1 MKHYLRDLFLA
12 GLALLALSSCHSAD
26 PEKEAEKLNE
36 QFTELINSIDTNASP
51 YTRYKYLLKIKD
63 TADSLFSKGRT
74 GFKKKKLALYRQN
87 VIEIYC
93 CPLKVSEQRDIHPQC
108 CCNGIADDFSEGKPL
123 S

>member
-87 VIEIYC
+87 VIEITDKNTRT
-93 CPLKVSEQRDIHPQC
+93 PGHQC
-108 CCNGIADDFSEGKPL
+108 RRTTRQKCQHFLPMFG
-123 S
+123 

>member
-1 MKHYLRDLFLA
+1 MEHSRIMMENLYLIGTDKIFYMKHYLRDLFLA

-74 GFKKKKLALYRQN
+74 GFKRKNWPCIGRT
-87 VIEIYC
+87 
-93 CPLKVSEQRDIHPQC
+93 
-108 CCNGIADDFSEGKPL
+108 
-123 S
+123 